1 MHFAFAIPCGIV
13 HGSIRGVTQDS
24 DCSSCLRDRF
34 CTFASTRLH
43 LNYFPGNARA
53 VICWANKLP
62 FGKPG
67 LTPGKVGIVAWAP
80 ALAVLVEK
88 KSRRME
94 LALYCCC
101 RVRL

>member
-1 MHFAFAIPCGIV
+1 MHC
-13 HGSIRGVTQDS
+13 
-24 DCSSCLRDRF
+24 
-34 CTFASTRLH
+34 
-43 LNYFPGNARA
+43 A
-53 VICWANKLP
+53 VICWANRLP

-67 LTPGKVGIVAWAP
+67 LTPRKVGAVAWAP

-101 RVRL
+101 RVRLTRTQRERVARQRVAFQLGMHSALIAI